1 MSLPESQEPSQQ
13 SITLQPP
20 PSHTT
25 AEAAAGQRSPAGRT
39 GAINKESERCRKGAA
54 LLQELE
60 WFILLLRRAG
70 TAGSDVTDAPLQQ
83 IMLENGTWKRTETLG
98 AVGRLATLGGAGK
111 LAEEKHELL
120 GTLRTHS
127 FQTSR
132 AGGKQQKENSH
143 GIFSVMKILYF
154 WMFSVYK
161 AIRNRF
167 FFFYYLPGESRRVRI
182 NAHFR
187 QPSEERA
194 QWKETPGL
202 E

>member
-13 SITLQPP
+13 SITPQPP

-25 AEAAAGQRSPAGRT
+25 AAAAAAGQRSPARRA
-39 GAINKESERCRKGAA
+39 GAIHNESERCRKGAA

-111 LAEEKHELL
+111 LAEEENELL
-120 GTLRTHS
+120 GTLRTLS
-127 FQTSR
+127 FQSWHLFCH
-132 AGGKQQKENSH
+132 ENSLFLDV
-143 GIFSVMKILYF
+143 FSLQ
-154 WMFSVYK
+154 
-161 AIRNRF
+161 
-167 FFFYYLPGESRRVRI
+167 GD
-182 NAHFR
+182 
-187 QPSEERA
+187 
-194 QWKETPGL
+194 
-202 E
+202 

>member
-20 PSHTT
+20 PSHTI
-25 AEAAAGQRSPAGRT
+25 AAAAGQRSPARRAR
-39 GAINKESERCRKGAA
+39 AINKESGRCWKGAM

-60 WFILLLRRAG
+60 WFILLLHHAG
-70 TAGSDVTDAPLQQ
+70 TAGSEVTDASLQQ

-111 LAEEKHELL
+111 LAEEEHELL

-132 AGGKQQKENSH
+132 TGGKQQKKQT
-143 GIFSVMKILYF
+143 VMASF
-154 WMFSVYK
+154 
-161 AIRNRF
+161 
-167 FFFYYLPGESRRVRI
+167 
-182 NAHFR
+182 
-187 QPSEERA
+187 
-194 QWKETPGL
+194 L